1 MTNEEKNP
9 YTKSQAEI
17 YQLILDVEE
26 LYLSFLE
33 KLQEKYPQISCT
45 IEVDK
50 IQLYEQS
57 SICGECNGVGFFCTY
72 WENEIVCVYCA
83 GTGKELIYKQPIY
96 IKTAED
102 IYTVGAAAHRNSG
115 IIQSSKES
123 RVLKPLITLK
133 FNK

>member
-1 MTNEEKNP
+1 
-9 YTKSQAEI
+9 
-17 YQLILDVEE
+17 
-26 LYLSFLE
+26 
-33 KLQEKYPQISCT
+33 
-45 IEVDK
+45 
-50 IQLYEQS
+50 
-57 SICGECNGVGFFCTY
+57 VGFFCTY